1 MEEEKIVI
9 EMTPF
14 IFEDGNTYYFQ
25 VVKRARSNDYHDI
38 FVYEKI
44 KLTNKIKSFWG
55 KITSTEFD
63 KFQKVSDRPELIS
76 VNLDTNEIKKEIK
89 KILIA
94 TKAKHQLKN
103 WDGFVGNIPDDV
115 KLALK
120 RENSL
125 KNILG
130 E

>member
-1 MEEEKIVI
+1 MQEEVVI

-25 VVKRARSNDYHDI
+25 ILKREYSNDYHDI

-44 KLTNKIKSFWG
+44 KTEVKNFWG
-55 KITSTEFD
+55 KVKIKEEFILVN
-63 KFQKVSDRPELIS
+63 KKPELVS
-76 VNLDTNEIKKEIK
+76 VNLNTSEIKNDIR

-103 WDGFVGNIPDDV
+103 WDGFVGDIPNDV
-115 KLALK
+115 KTALK
-120 RENSL
+120 RESSL

>member
-1 MEEEKIVI
+1 MNEGDVII

-25 VVKRARSNDYHDI
+25 ILKRGRSNDYHDI
-38 FVYEKI
+38 YVYEKVREEKKNFFGI
-44 KLTNKIKSFWG
+44 KRVNEYFKQVNKS
-55 KITSTEFD
+55 
-63 KFQKVSDRPELIS
+63 PELVS
-76 VNLDTNEIKKEIK
+76 VNLNTDEIKRDIR

-94 TKAKHQLKN
+94 TKAFHQLKN
-103 WDGFVGNIPDDV
+103 WDGFVGNIPNDV
-115 KLALK
+115 KVALK

>member
-1 MEEEKIVI
+1 MNEGDIII

-25 VVKRARSNDYHDI
+25 VLKRGHSNDYHDI
-38 FVYEKI
+38 YVYEKV
-44 KLTNKIKSFWG
+44 KEEKKNFWG
-55 KITSTEFD
+55 KVTVREYFNKIN
-63 KFQKVSDRPELIS
+63 KNPELVGTS
-76 VNLDTNEIKKEIK
+76 LDTNEIKKDLK

-103 WDGFVGNIPDDV
+103 WDGFVGNIPDDTKV
-115 KLALK
+115 ALK
-120 RENSL
+120 RESSL

>member
-1 MEEEKIVI
+1 MGAEVII

-25 VVKRARSNDYHDI
+25 IVKRGSSNDWHNL

-44 KLTNKIKSFWG
+44 TTETKNIFGKIKVNENFILVN
-55 KITSTEFD
+55 KE
-63 KFQKVSDRPELIS
+63 PELVS
-76 VNLDTNEIKKEIK
+76 TNLDTHEIKRDIK

-103 WDGFVGNIPDDV
+103 WDGFVGDIPNDV
-115 KLALK
+115 KTALK
-120 RENSL
+120 RESSL

>member
-1 MEEEKIVI
+1 MGEEKIVI

-25 VVKRARSNDYHDI
+25 IVKRGSSNDYHDI

-44 KLTNKIKSFWG
+44 KVTNKIKSFWG

-94 TKAKHQLKN
+94 TKGKHQLKN

-115 KLALK
+115 KVALK
-120 RENSL
+120 RESSL

>member
-1 MEEEKIVI
+1 MKQDVII

-14 IFEDGNTYYFQ
+14 IFEDGNTYYFEIL
-25 VVKRARSNDYHDI
+25 RRESSNDYHDI
-38 FVYEKI
+38 YVYEKI
-44 KLTNKIKSFWG
+44 IEERKNFWG
-55 KITSTEFD
+55 KL
-63 KFQKVSDRPELIS
+63 KVKEYFNKINKNPELVS
-76 VNLDTNEIKKEIK
+76 TSLDTNEIKRDLK

-94 TKAKHQLKN
+94 TKAKHQLRN

-115 KLALK
+115 KTALK
-120 RENSL
+120 RESSL

>member
-1 MEEEKIVI
+1 MDVDVI
-9 EMTPF
+9 IKMTPF

-25 VVKRARSNDYHDI
+25 ILKRDHSNDYHDV

-44 KLTNKIKSFWG
+44 RTEEKSFWG
-55 KITSTEFD
+55 RIKIKEELVLIN
-63 KFQKVSDRPELIS
+63 KKPELVS
-76 VNLDTNEIKKEIK
+76 VKLNTSEIKNDIK

-94 TKAKHQLKN
+94 NKANYQLKD
-103 WDGFVGNIPDDV
+103 WDGFVGDIPNDAKV
-115 KLALK
+115 ALK
-120 RENSL
+120 REASL

>member
-1 MEEEKIVI
+1 MEAGDVII

-25 VVKRARSNDYHDI
+25 ILKRESSNDYHNIYVYDKVRKETKNI
-38 FVYEKI
+38 FGKVKVKEYFNQI
-44 KLTNKIKSFWG
+44 NKNPDLVS
-55 KITSTEFD
+55 TS
-63 KFQKVSDRPELIS
+63 
-76 VNLDTNEIKKEIK
+76 LDTNEIKKDIK

-103 WDGFVGNIPDDV
+103 WDGFVGNIPEDTKV
-115 KLALK
+115 ALK
-120 RENSL
+120 RESSL